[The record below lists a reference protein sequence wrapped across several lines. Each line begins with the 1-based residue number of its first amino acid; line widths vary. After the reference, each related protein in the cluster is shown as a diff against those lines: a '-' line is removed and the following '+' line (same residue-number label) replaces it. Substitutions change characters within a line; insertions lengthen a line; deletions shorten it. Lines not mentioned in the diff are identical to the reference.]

1 MLCEANIFVEIC
13 ISSSYGHQGHCLMHK
28 QTHIYIFFCYCCGTE
43 KKSFTYVTICYT
55 EKNEFLSDGWNNFLY
70 KEINMKRMNL
80 IKGRSPLLCTNR
92 TEGRNE
98 KRQKILDIYFAVP
111 VCHQGPIPPL
121 CWDYWRETYSYYN
134 KTTKKCTFM
143 DYKHLNPLV
152 MSHIGF
158 QTQTHNLHTL

>member
-1 MLCEANIFVEIC
+1 MWSKHIC
-13 ISSSYGHQGHCLMHK
+13 RDLHILILWSPGSLHNAQTNSYLHFFLLLLWNWIK
-28 QTHIYIFFCYCCGTE
+28 VFHIQ
-43 KKSFTYVTICYT
+43 YVTICYT
-55 EKNEFLSDGWNNFLY
+55 EKNEFLSEGWNNFLY

-80 IKGRSPLLCTNR
+80 IKGRSPLLCSNR

-111 VCHQGPIPPL
+111 VCHRGPIPPL